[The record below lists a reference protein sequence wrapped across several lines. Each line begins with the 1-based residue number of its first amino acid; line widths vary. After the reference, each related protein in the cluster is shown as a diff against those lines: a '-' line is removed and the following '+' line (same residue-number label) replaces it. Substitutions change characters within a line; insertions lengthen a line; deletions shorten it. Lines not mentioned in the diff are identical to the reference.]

1 MFTPAYRAY
10 ILGVLFVSYIFNFM
24 DRTILAVVMPMLKSE
39 LKLMDWEIGLVTGGA
54 FSVIYAVSGL
64 PLAQLVDRT
73 VRVRILSI
81 SIAVWSAATVL
92 CGFAGSF
99 SQLFLA
105 RIGVG
110 LGEAGSSPC
119 SASLISDLYGPRRRA
134 TAFGIYNAGLAFG
147 TSAGLLIG
155 AYAAHAYG
163 WRLAFVIVGLPGLLV
178 AAVMQLTVKEPP
190 RGLSDGKVDTTHA
203 SVLEVARILFSRPV
217 YRHYIIGASLSALVA
232 VSTLIW
238 APSFLTRSYH
248 MELRVVGAALALT
261 AFLSGAIGNASGGFL
276 ADRLRGKSIRWRLLM
291 PALAMLLS
299 VPFAI
304 VGFLGFNAWIT
315 VVFMGIAQTAPH
327 TITGPGQATV
337 QELVGQ
343 RMRGTA
349 QALNF
354 FTISLISGAIGP
366 VLIGAASDALHAHF
380 GEQSLRIALLGT
392 TLVSIWSALHFY
404 LASRHIEHDLSANNV
419 RREVPDTP
427 NLLYPA
433 P

>member
-1 MFTPAYRAY
+1 
-10 ILGVLFVSYIFNFM
+10 
-24 DRTILAVVMPMLKSE
+24 
-39 LKLMDWEIGLVTGGA
+39 
-54 FSVIYAVSGL
+54 
-64 PLAQLVDRT
+64 
-73 VRVRILSI
+73 
-81 SIAVWSAATVL
+81 
-92 CGFAGSF
+92 
-99 SQLFLA
+99 
-105 RIGVG
+105 
-110 LGEAGSSPC
+110 
-119 SASLISDLYGPRRRA
+119 
-134 TAFGIYNAGLAFG
+134 
-147 TSAGLLIG
+147 
-155 AYAAHAYG
+155 
-163 WRLAFVIVGLPGLLV
+163 
-178 AAVMQLTVKEPP
+178 
-190 RGLSDGKVDTTHA
+190 
-203 SVLEVARILFSRPV
+203 
-217 YRHYIIGASLSALVA
+217 
-232 VSTLIW
+232 
-238 APSFLTRSYH
+238 
-248 MELRVVGAALALT
+248 
-261 AFLSGAIGNASGGFL
+261 
-276 ADRLRGKSIRWRLLM
+276 
-291 PALAMLLS
+291 MLLS

-433 P
+433 PLNFAADAIEAAFSLPLARVIWTGRRTYGIERPRSRTRVSKRRLEPICSCNPPRVWWNW